1 MLAVACRQP
10 APAAPEGLTLQDP
23 EGKAVVVTHLPVR
36 RIVTTMQSVT
46 EWLVLLGAENTLVA
60 RTDYDRQPE
69 LRALPS
75 IGGGLNPSP
84 ERILKLAPDIIIGWR
99 DRSSVD
105 LKHALEPFRIPV
117 VSFETTDTADVLR
130 NLHLLGTL
138 VGHEAKADSLAVAL
152 RAALADVKRTACTPG
167 DTLHDSVFLVVGND
181 PPQTGGGAT
190 WMTTVLE
197 TACLRNVFPDL
208 KDPWAI
214 VSMESIAARDPDWLL
229 TSQGKTPGQRL
240 AEFRSQAGWRELR
253 AVRAGRVL
261 EIPGDLF
268 SRSGPTIPDAARAIV
283 AARRQIE
290 GK

>member
-1 MLAVACRQP
+1 TAR
-10 APAAPEGLTLQDP
+10 EGLTLQDP
-23 EGKAVVVTHLPVR
+23 EGNPVVISRLPVR
-36 RIVTTMQSVT
+36 RIVATMQSVT
-46 EWLVLLGAENTLVA
+46 EWLVLLGAESTLVA

-84 ERILKLAPDIIIGWR
+84 ERIVQLSPNIIIGWR

-105 LKHALEPFRIPV
+105 LEHALKPFRIPV

-130 NLHLLGTL
+130 NLHLLGIL
-138 VGHEAKADSLAVAL
+138 VGREARADSLAVAW
-152 RAALADVKRTACTPG
+152 RESLAEVKRTSCTPG
-167 DTLHDSVFLVVGND
+167 DSVRASVFLVVGD
-181 PPQTGGGAT
+181 EPPQTGGGAT
-190 WMTTVLE
+190 WMSTVLE

-240 AEFRSQAGWRELR
+240 AEFRGKPGWRDLR

-268 SRSGPTIPDAARAIV
+268 ARSGPSIPEAARAIV
-283 AARRQIE
+283 AARRRIE